1 MTMECTKAQ
10 EIISAAYDGEERDPL
25 PLETAKDHCRSCAE
39 CAAYVRTLAA
49 IHRVPAPDMPPS
61 ALERVLETLR
71 AEYEPAPAEAIIT
84 GRETVAEPAPLPV
97 IETPFEPPAL
107 EGATRLS
114 RAPAWAPWAA
124 AAAVFLVVAGIA
136 TTQGV
141 RYLLQPSG
149 ESATVG
155 ETVTSDSEREYAED
169 GAGTAAVTPPAQDE
183 AVTNASG
190 PSYVLFGEEVYT
202 LTGPVEP
209 PVSSVSVGSVTTSL
223 DTDGSSTTYA
233 VYPGATP
240 DTIVVAVD
248 DDSALGFA
256 AVVRPLRGTPF
267 SLRSG
272 AIGAFGQWPSLP
284 AGIPEPSA
292 PDGSPVFIAA
302 GTDDLGVTIYVRPG
316 TDPSSGFAVAPGT
329 AASDPA
335 AGSTGWT
342 WWEPQR

>member
-1 MTMECTKAQ
+1 MMMECAQAQ
-10 EIISAAYDGEERDPL
+10 EVISAAYDGEERDPL
-25 PLETAKDHCRSCAE
+25 ALGNAKDHCRSCAE
-39 CAAYVRTLAA
+39 CAEYVRTLAA
-49 IHRVPAPDMPPS
+49 IHRLPTPEMPEP
-61 ALERVLETLR
+61 ALERVLAALR
-71 AEYEPAPAEAIIT
+71 EEYEPAPAEAAVAET
-84 GRETVAEPAPLPV
+84 ETVAEPAPLPIV
-97 IETPFEPPAL
+97 ETPFEPSAH
-107 EGATRLS
+107 EGASRLR

-124 AAAVFLVVAGIA
+124 AAAVLLVVAGIA

-149 ESATVG
+149 DTAMVG
-155 ETVTSDSEREYAED
+155 ESVTSDSEREYGED
-169 GAGTAAVTPPAQDE
+169 GAGTAAITPPAQDE
-183 AVTNASG
+183 AVTPASG
-190 PSYVLFGEEVYT
+190 PSYVLFGQEVYA
-202 LTGPVEP
+202 LVGPVDS
-209 PVSSVSVGSVTTSL
+209 PVSSGSVGSVTTSL
-223 DTDGSSTTYA
+223 DTGGSSATYA

-267 SLRSG
+267 SLRSTP
-272 AIGAFGQWPSLP
+272 IGTFGQWPSLP

-329 AASDPA
+329 SSGDPA
-335 AGSTGWT
+335 AGNTGWT